1 MGEIVNLM
9 AVDAQRLLD
18 ITVYLNLIW
27 SAPFQIMLAI
37 YFLYQII
44 GVCVGVHSSV
54 YNIYFTHSLDS
65 MIGVAVFAGLAVM
78 IILIPINGI
87 LANANK
93 KLQVEQMK
101 NKDKR
106 VKMMNEILS
115 GIKVN

>member
-1 MGEIVNLM
+1 
-9 AVDAQRLLD
+9 
-18 ITVYLNLIW
+18 
-27 SAPFQIMLAI
+27 
-37 YFLYQII
+37 
-44 GVCVGVHSSV
+44 
-54 YNIYFTHSLDS
+54 